1 MSTELLITHLLIP
14 IVQIVVVMIVVLTV
28 VAYGVYAERKI
39 LAFIHSRLGPMR
51 VGPWGLFQPIADGL
65 KLIMKEDLRPSVAD
79 SLIFIISPAIL
90 MMASLAAMSMMP
102 FGEGITLFGYEV
114 PYVIADVNIGVL
126 AVLALSSLSIYAVV
140 LGGWSSNSK
149 YPLIGA
155 LRSAA
160 QMVSY
165 EVAMAFA
172 VLATLMI
179 AGTMSTVEIVRAQ
192 LELGVWF
199 FAAQPV
205 GFVLFLICMVAETNR
220 LPFDLPEAET
230 ELVSGYFT
238 EYSGMRWAFYML
250 GEYAAMI
257 AMSCLAV
264 TLFLGGWLRPFPNS
278 DYTEFL
284 AVIPGPMWFMLKGFM
299 FMYFFIWIRGTYPRY
314 RYDQLMTIGWKVLI
328 PISIANMFVT
338 GIIILLIQYAAG

>member
-1 MSTELLITHLLIP
+1 MSTELLIQYGVIP
-14 IVQIVVVMIVVLTV
+14 IIQILVVMIVVLTV

-65 KLIMKEDLRPSVAD
+65 KLLMKEDLRPSVAD
-79 SLIFIISPAIL
+79 SLIFVMAPAIL
-90 MMASLAAMSMMP
+90 MLAAFSALTMVP
-102 FGEGITLFGYEV
+102 FGEGTTMFGYEV
-114 PYVIADVNIGVL
+114 PYVIADVNIGIL
-126 AVLALSSLSIYAVV
+126 AMLALSSLSVYAVV

-155 LRSAA
+155 LRGAA

-165 EVAMAFA
+165 EVALAFT
-172 VLATLMI
+172 VVATLMI
-179 AGTMSTVEIVRAQ
+179 AGTMSTVGIVEAQ
-192 LELGVWF
+192 RELGAWF
-199 FAAQPV
+199 FLLQPV
-205 GFVLFLICMVAETNR
+205 GFVIFVICMVAETNR

-238 EYSGMRWAFYML
+238 EFSGMRWAFYML

-257 AMSCLAV
+257 VMSCLAV
-264 TLFLGGWLRPFPNS
+264 TLYLGGWLRPFPNS
-278 DYTEFL
+278 ELTAFL
-284 AVIPGPMWFMLKGFM
+284 DVIPGPLWFVLKGFM
-299 FMYFFIWIRGTYPRY
+299 FMYFFMWIRGTYPRY

-328 PISIANMFVT
+328 PISIANLFFT
-338 GIIILLIQYAAG
+338 GIIILLVQAAAG

>member
-1 MSTELLITHLLIP
+1 MSTELLIQYGVIP
-14 IVQIVVVMIVVLTV
+14 IIQILVVMIVVLTV

-65 KLIMKEDLRPSVAD
+65 KLLMKEDLRPSVAD
-79 SLIFIISPAIL
+79 SLIFVMAPAIL
-90 MMASLAAMSMMP
+90 MLAAFSALTMVP
-102 FGEGITLFGYEV
+102 FGEGTTMFGYEV
-114 PYVIADVNIGVL
+114 PYVIADVNIGIL
-126 AVLALSSLSIYAVV
+126 AMLALSSLSVYAVV

-155 LRSAA
+155 LRGAA

-165 EVAMAFA
+165 EVALAFT
-172 VLATLMI
+172 VVATLMI
-179 AGTMSTVEIVRAQ
+179 AGTMSTVGIVEAQ
-192 LELGVWF
+192 RELGAWF
-199 FAAQPV
+199 FILQPV
-205 GFVLFLICMVAETNR
+205 GFVIFVICMVAETNR

-238 EYSGMRWAFYML
+238 EFSGMRWAFYML

-257 AMSCLAV
+257 VMSCLAV
-264 TLFLGGWLRPFPNS
+264 TLYLGGWLRPFPNS
-278 DYTEFL
+278 ELTAFL
-284 AVIPGPMWFMLKGFM
+284 DVIPGPLWFVLKGFM
-299 FMYFFIWIRGTYPRY
+299 FMYFFMWIRGTYPRY

-328 PISIANMFVT
+328 PISIANLFFT
-338 GIIILLIQYAAG
+338 GIIILLVQAAAG

>member
-1 MSTELLITHLLIP
+1 MSTELLIQYGVIP
-14 IVQIVVVMIVVLTV
+14 IIQILVVMIVVLTV

-65 KLIMKEDLRPSVAD
+65 KLLMKEDLRPSVAD
-79 SLIFIISPAIL
+79 SMIFVMAPAIL
-90 MMASLAAMSMMP
+90 MLAAFSALTMVP
-102 FGEGITLFGYEV
+102 FGEGTTMFGYEV
-114 PYVIADVNIGVL
+114 PYVIADVNIGIL
-126 AVLALSSLSIYAVV
+126 AMLALSSLSVYAVV

-155 LRSAA
+155 LRGAA

-165 EVAMAFA
+165 EVALAFT
-172 VLATLMI
+172 VVATLMI
-179 AGTMSTVEIVRAQ
+179 AGTMSTVGIVEAQ
-192 LELGVWF
+192 RELGAWF
-199 FAAQPV
+199 FILQPV
-205 GFVLFLICMVAETNR
+205 GFVIFVICMVAETNR

-238 EYSGMRWAFYML
+238 EFSGMRWAFYML

-257 AMSCLAV
+257 VMSCLAV
-264 TLFLGGWLRPFPNS
+264 TLYLGGWLRPFPNS
-278 DYTEFL
+278 ELTAFL
-284 AVIPGPMWFMLKGFM
+284 DVIPGPLWFVLKGFM
-299 FMYFFIWIRGTYPRY
+299 FMYFFMWIRGTYPRY

-328 PISIANMFVT
+328 PISIANLFFT
-338 GIIILLIQYAAG
+338 GIIILLVQAAAG